1 MKNVQKNEIQMM
13 INVEQ
18 RKIGENISEL
28 FPKNKFNKELN
39 IQSDI
44 NSKIMEPHDNNLIN
58 EFQYEAILEK
68 KYGLIKKIGE
78 GSTSKIYLGYP
89 LNNEI
94 IEQRFYSIKILK
106 TEKLNIEMFNSEVSL
121 LQSIISENVLS
132 IYEYGKGKKV
142 KNNGKSKEVYYIVME
157 FMQHGDLIKYISN
170 VSSKVNE
177 NIGFGE
183 EYGRLIFTQLLD
195 GLEAI
200 HNSDGVHRDIKPD
213 NIMIGNDYKMKLVDL
228 GFSSKKSN
236 GFLKQYLGTPAY
248 AAPEIHLRRPYL
260 GEYSDIFSL
269 GITLFVLV
277 TGSLPFRLPV
287 PNDMLYQFFVRN
299 DYIGFWR
306 QRKVRVSVSFMQL
319 FDNLV
324 AFDYT
329 QRPSISEIRKSKWMQ
344 ETNFNL
350 MPQFLEELKRR
361 EYIINEKLNKNI
373 NKDNNIKPNLPL
385 IEIQKV
391 KKDEEI
397 YNYQKYI
404 NNNTININTQNDN
417 NNINNKTNLPNTN
430 ANEKTTIK
438 EDYNNS
444 IQKDMII
451 EKEEELIKLSSV
463 SIVKPHENEM
473 IKDNKNNN
481 INNKIGNKNEDVIYI
496 MVAENNLIKIMTEI
510 YKYLKSKD
518 FNNVDINMNELKIF
532 VNSDKI
538 RVFLFFEN
546 YKKNIIKINY
556 VKKKGTTKD
565 FSQFKKVIRNL
576 KFRKIK

>member
-1 MKNVQKNEIQMM
+1 MM
-13 INVEQ
+13 ISVEQ

-28 FPKNKFNKELN
+28 FPKNKFGEELN

-44 NSKIMEPHDNNLIN
+44 NSNILGPHDNNLVN

-121 LQSIISENVLS
+121 LQSIKSENVLS
-132 IYEYGKGKKV
+132 IYDYGKGKKV
-142 KNNGKSKEVYYIVME
+142 KNNGKSKEVYYIIME

-329 QRPSISEIRKSKWMQ
+329 QRPSISEIRRSKWLQ

-404 NNNTININTQNDN
+404 NNNSININTQNDN

-444 IQKDMII
+444 SQKEMII

>member
-13 INVEQ
+13 ISVEQ

-28 FPKNKFNKELN
+28 FPKNKFGEELN

-44 NSKIMEPHDNNLIN
+44 NSNILGPHDNNLVN

-121 LQSIISENVLS
+121 LQSIKSENVLS
-132 IYEYGKGKKV
+132 IYDYGKGKKV
-142 KNNGKSKEVYYIVME
+142 KNNGKSKEVYYIIME

-228 GFSSKKSN
+228 GFSSKKSY

-248 AAPEIHLRRPYL
+248 TAPEIHLRRPYL

-329 QRPSISEIRKSKWMQ
+329 QRPSISEIRRSKWLQ

-373 NKDNNIKPNLPL
+373 NKDNNIKPNTPL

-397 YNYQKYI
+397 YNYQKY
-404 NNNTININTQNDN
+404 INTQNDN

-444 IQKDMII
+444 SQKEMII

-463 SIVKPHENEM
+463 SIVKTHENEM

-510 YKYLKSKD
+510 YKYLKNKD